1 MREVNPADSWMVLKR
16 HGFYLVVIEGQ
27 NEWSLWQR
35 KSYCT
40 GVGSSTQIQFLVS
53 LVHISRQ
60 N

>member
-16 HGFYLVVIEGQ
+16 HGFHLVVIEGQ
-27 NEWSLWQR
+27 NEWSLGKKLFHR
-35 KSYCT
+35 CGIKP
-40 GVGSSTQIQFLVS
+40 QIQFLVS